1 MARRPRAVRSGLLV
15 LTLLLMLQL
24 TAASNSNST
33 EEAGALLSDTIAPPT
48 PTSTSAPAIQRVIVA
63 EASPSGPWSLTNI
76 LTLSIGCVVLIAIL
90 AVVAVRAR
98 KKGTRTEKIE
108 AGPYS
113 STYVGDGSLYILEDL
128 SPCPVISL
136 RPSAAQDLYQPPSLH
151 AKRGPLPTVSP
162 FLSTQRMYNPVSLQG
177 TVSSNA
183 APAPYVIE
191 TPVQNPSLSESIAS
205 YLDSPFRFPSECESE
220 TTPRESDESLENYDS
235 SFGPNDT
242 STSFTSVNRYRL

>member
-1 MARRPRAVRSGLLV
+1 MARRPRAARSSLSLLV
-15 LTLLLMLQL
+15 LALLLMLQL
-24 TAASNSNST
+24 TAASDSNRT
-33 EEAGALLSDTIAPPT
+33 EEAGVLHSDTIAPPT
-48 PTSTSAPAIQRVIVA
+48 PTSTAAPAILHVTVA
-63 EASPSGPWSLTNI
+63 EGSPSGPWNLTNI
-76 LTLSIGCVVLIAIL
+76 LTLSIGCIVLVAIL

-98 KKGTRTEKIE
+98 KGSRTEKIE

-136 RPSAAQDLYQPPSLH
+136 RPSAAQEYQPPSLR

-177 TVSSNA
+177 TVSN
-183 APAPYVIE
+183 APAPYVVE

-205 YLDSPFRFPSECESE
+205 YLDSPFRFASECESE
-220 TTPRESDESLENYDS
+220 STPRESDESLENYDS

-242 STSFTSVNRYRL
+242 SFTSVSRYRL